1 MTLLRILLVLTASV
15 AVAYSQEPTTP
26 TGQRVLE
33 HVKYLASDECAG
45 RAPATDGI
53 ERAAVYVVD
62 QFKEFDL
69 EPAGDH
75 GTYRNLFSLIT
86 DVKLTEPNS
95 VWFSIRRARPG
106 IPIEKVRP
114 TKVPWKLGEDY
125 HPFGFSDPGTVEG
138 EIVFCGYGLSPN
150 GMDYDDYEGVDVKG
164 KVVVVLRGLP
174 TWAEKNPHLR
184 PLASLRS
191 KTTLARDKG
200 AAAICFVNEKG
211 DSSDVLDRF
220 MVNRMGKDAGI
231 IALQVRR
238 TPCAKIFPPEVPT
251 LFVAEET
258 INTTEKPQSFVLP
271 NSTVK
276 IETNLEYISGNTYN
290 LIGMVEGT
298 DDDLRSQYV
307 VIGAHYDHLGLGGEG
322 SRAKSPEPAIHY
334 GADDNGSGTAG
345 VIELARRFSEQP
357 TKRSVVFM
365 AYSAEEKGLLGSKHW
380 VSTPTMPLE
389 NVVAMMNMDMI
400 GRLKN
405 EKLNVHGTGTS
416 DEWQSILDSASSGSG
431 LTVSTTADGFG
442 PSDHASF
449 TPKKVPVLHF
459 FTGLHTDYHR
469 PSDTWE
475 KLDYDGEARI
485 LDVIESTVRQV
496 ADADN
501 RIAFKAGAEK
511 PPAKKTSGGFRV
523 TLGIIPDYSDDPN
536 GLRIDGV
543 RENTPAEKAGMEDGD
558 IMVKFGETTIK
569 NIYDLTAALTSAVP
583 GDIVDIVVLR
593 DGKEVTL
600 TATLEGR

>member
-1 MTLLRILLVLTASV
+1 MTLLRFLFVLAASA
-15 AVAYSQEPTTP
+15 AVAFAQEATTP
-26 TGQRVLE
+26 AGQRVME

-45 RAPATDGI
+45 RGPATDGI

-62 QFKEFDL
+62 HFKKFGL
-69 EPAGDH
+69 EPAGDY
-75 GTYRNLFSLIT
+75 GTYRNLFSLT
-86 DVKLTEPNS
+86 TGVKLVDPNS

-106 IPIEKVRP
+106 IPMDKVRP
-114 TKVPWKLGEDY
+114 TKVPWKVGQDY
-125 HPFGFSDPGTVEG
+125 QPFGFSGTGTVESSV
-138 EIVFCGYGLSPN
+138 VFCGYGIAPH
-150 GMDYDDYEGVDVKG
+150 GMEYDDYAGVDVKG

-174 TWAEKNPHLR
+174 KWAEKNPHIG
-184 PLASLRS
+184 PLGSLRS
-191 KTTLARDKG
+191 KATLARDKG

-211 DSSDVLDRF
+211 DSSDVLDQF
-220 MVNRMGKDAGI
+220 MVDRMGKDAGI

-238 TPCAKIFPPEVPT
+238 TPCATIFPPEVPT
-251 LFVAEET
+251 LFVSEEK
-258 INTTEKPQSFVLP
+258 INSTEKPHSFELP
-271 NSTVK
+271 NTTVK
-276 IETNLEYISGNTYN
+276 IETNLEYIEGNTYN

-298 DDDLRSQYV
+298 DDGLRSQYV
-307 VIGAHYDHLGLGGEG
+307 VIGAHYDHLGMGGEG
-322 SRAKSPEPAIHY
+322 SRAKTQDPAIHY

-345 VIELARRFSEQP
+345 VIELARRFSENP

-380 VSTPTMPLE
+380 VSTPTLPLDQA
-389 NVVAMMNMDMI
+389 VAMVNMDMI

-416 DEWQSILDSASSGSG
+416 DEWQVILDSASSGSD
-431 LTVSTTADGFG
+431 LKISTTADGFG

-469 PSDTWE
+469 PTDTWE

-485 LDVIESTVRQV
+485 LDVVEATVRQV
-496 ADADN
+496 ANADE
-501 RIAFKAGAEK
+501 RIAFKEGAEK
-511 PPAKKTSGGFRV
+511 PAAKKTSGGFRV
-523 TLGIIPDYSDDPN
+523 SLGIIPDYSDDPN

-543 RENTPAEKAGMEDGD
+543 RPDTPADKAGMEDGD
-558 IMVKFGETTIK
+558 IMTRFGETTIK
-569 NIYDLTAALTSAVP
+569 NIYDLTAALTSAKP
-583 GDIVDIVVLR
+583 GDVVDIVVLR
-593 DGKEVTL
+593 DGKELTL